1 MVKVTQKFLQC
12 RTMDF
17 LLSHLV
23 RNTIGWIPL
32 QPNKH
37 VKALVWQANTPFVA
51 SMTSENTCSTTG
63 WKATRIN
70 EDKLIIVWKCIVNSE
85 CQR

>member
-37 VKALVWQANTPFVA
+37 VKALVWQATHPLWPAWLVKTLA
-51 SMTSENTCSTTG
+51 QQQDGKRQGSMKTN
-63 WKATRIN
+63 W
-70 EDKLIIVWKCIVNSE
+70 
-85 CQR
+85 